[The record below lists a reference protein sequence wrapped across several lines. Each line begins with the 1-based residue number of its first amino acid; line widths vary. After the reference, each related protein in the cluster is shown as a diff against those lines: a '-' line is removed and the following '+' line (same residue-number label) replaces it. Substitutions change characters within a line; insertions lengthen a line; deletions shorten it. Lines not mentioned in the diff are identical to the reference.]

1 MAIDYKVLGI
11 QKPGT
16 DEPQYLK
23 YYPRPTSAQRVEIE
37 ELAEEISYS
46 TTLTDV
52 EVEGVIKALIK
63 QMQLHIANGRI
74 VALGKFG
81 SFRITFHAAGSATP
95 EEVKASDIKKVNLR
109 FCPGTGLSKALDLRN
124 LKFRSIEAGSGAD
137 AGGAEEPEL
146 P

>member
-16 DEPQYLK
+16 QDPENLK
-23 YYPRPTSAQRVEIE
+23 YYPRPTAAQRVEIE
-37 ELAEEISYS
+37 ELADEISYS

-63 QMQLHIANGRI
+63 QMQTHIAQGHI

-81 SFRITFHAAGSATP
+81 SFRVTFHASGSATP
-95 EEVKASDIKKVNLR
+95 EEVKVSSIKKVNLR
-109 FCPGTGLSKALDLRN
+109 FCPGTGLSQALDLRN
-124 LKFRSIEAGSGAD
+124 LKFRNMEAGTQP
-137 AGGAEEPEL
+137 EEDEL

>member
-16 DEPQYLK
+16 QDPENKK
-23 YYPRPTSAQRVEIE
+23 YHPRPVSAQRVEIE
-37 ELAEEISYS
+37 ELADEISYS

-63 QMQLHIANGRI
+63 QMQTHIAQGHI
-74 VALGKFG
+74 VGLGKFG
-81 SFRITFHAAGSATP
+81 SFRVTFRSYGVPTP
-95 EEVKASDIKKVNLR
+95 EEVKVSQIKKVNLR
-109 FCPGTGLSKALDLRN
+109 FCPGTGLKNALDLRN
-124 LKFRSIEAGSGAD
+124 LKFRSIEAGAKP
-137 AGGAEEPEL
+137 EEDEL

>member
-16 DEPQYLK
+16 QDPENLK
-23 YYPRPTSAQRVEIE
+23 YYPRPTAAQRVEIE
-37 ELAEEISYS
+37 ELADEISYS

-63 QMQLHIANGRI
+63 QMQTHIAQGHI
-74 VALGKFG
+74 VGLGKFG
-81 SFRITFHAAGSATP
+81 SFRVTFRSYGVPTP
-95 EEVKASDIKKVNLR
+95 EEVKVSQIKKVNLR
-109 FCPGTGLSKALDLRN
+109 FCPGTGLRNALDLRN
-124 LKFRSIEAGSGAD
+124 LKFRSIEAGAKP
-137 AGGAEEPEL
+137 EEDEL

>member
-11 QKPGT
+11 QKPGSQDPET
-16 DEPQYLK
+16 TK
-23 YYPRPTSAQRVEIE
+23 YYPRPAAAQRVEIE
-37 ELAEEISYS
+37 ELANEISYS

-63 QMQLHIANGRI
+63 QMQQHIASGRI

-81 SFRITFHAAGSATP
+81 SFRVTFHALGRATP
-95 EEVKASDIKKVNLR
+95 EEVKAADIKKVNLR
-109 FCPGTGLSKALDLRN
+109 FCPGTGLRNALDLRN
-124 LKFRSIEAGSGAD
+124 LKFRNIEAGAQP
-137 AGGAEEPEL
+137 EEDEL

>member
-16 DEPQYLK
+16 DNPENLK
-23 YYPRPTSAQRVEIE
+23 YYPRPTAAQRVEIE
-37 ELAEEISYS
+37 ELADEISYS

-63 QMQLHIANGRI
+63 QMQTHIAQGHI
-74 VALGKFG
+74 VGLGKFG
-81 SFRITFHAAGSATP
+81 SFRVTFRSYGVPTP
-95 EEVKASDIKKVNLR
+95 EEVKVSQIKKVNLR
-109 FCPGTGLSKALDLRN
+109 FCPGTGLKNALDLRN
-124 LKFRSIEAGSGAD
+124 LKFRSIEAGAKP
-137 AGGAEEPEL
+137 EEDEL

>member
-16 DEPQYLK
+16 DDPENLK
-23 YYPRPTSAQRVEIE
+23 YYPRPTAAQRVEIE
-37 ELAEEISYS
+37 ELANEISYS

-52 EVEGVIKALIK
+52 EVEGVIRALIK
-63 QMQLHIANGRI
+63 QMQLHIASGRI

-81 SFRITFHAAGSATP
+81 SFRITFHAAGSVTP

-109 FCPGTGLSKALDLRN
+109 FCPGTGLSQALNLKN
-124 LKFRSIEAGSGAD
+124 LKFRNIEAGASDNSGAD
-137 AGGAEEPEL
+137 EPEL

>member
-16 DEPQYLK
+16 DDPENLK
-23 YYPRPTSAQRVEIE
+23 YYPRPTAAQRVEIE
-37 ELAEEISYS
+37 ELANEISYS

-52 EVEGVIKALIK
+52 EVEGVIRALIK
-63 QMQLHIANGRI
+63 QMQQHIASGRI

-81 SFRITFHAAGSATP
+81 SFRITFHAEGVATR
-95 EEVKASDIKKVNLR
+95 EEVKASNIKKVNLR
-109 FCPGTGLSKALDLRN
+109 FCPGTGLSQALNLKN
-124 LKFRSIEAGSGAD
+124 LKFRNIEAGASDNSGAD
-137 AGGAEEPEL
+137 EPEL